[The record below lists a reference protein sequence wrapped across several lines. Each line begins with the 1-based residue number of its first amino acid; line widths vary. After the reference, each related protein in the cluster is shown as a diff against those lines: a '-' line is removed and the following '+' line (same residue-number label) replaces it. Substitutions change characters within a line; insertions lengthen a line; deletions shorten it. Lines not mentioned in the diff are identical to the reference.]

1 MPRREAACGSA
12 AANVL
17 EHLSEF
23 LSAGAAWTAIVI
35 AVMGALHRRRVTAMS
50 ALEKKIEGAMAEA
63 KAAHSALQTQMT
75 DVFAQVKLTYVPKSE
90 MILMFEALRNDV
102 TEFREAV
109 ADGRK
114 EMGEIHKRVDDLFRS
129 VEWRRQNGS
138 NPADRR

>member
-1 MPRREAACGSA
+1 MVVRRL
-12 AANVL
+12 NVL
-17 EHLSEF
+17 EHLSEI
-23 LSAGAAWTAIVI
+23 LSAGAAWTAIVVS
-35 AVMGALHRRRVTAMS
+35 VMAGLHRRRVAAMTK
-50 ALEKKIEGAMAEA
+50 LENKIEGAMAEA

-75 DVFAQVKLTYVPKSE
+75 DVFAQVKLIYVPKSE
-90 MILMFEALRNDV
+90 MVLMFEGLRSDV
-102 TEFREAV
+102 AEFKDAV

>member
-1 MPRREAACGSA
+1 M
-12 AANVL
+12 

-35 AVMGALHRRRVTAMS
+35 SVMAALHRRRVAAMTK
-50 ALEKKIEGAMAEA
+50 LENKIEGAMAEA

-75 DVFAQVKLTYVPKSE
+75 DVFAQVKLIYVPKSE
-90 MILMFEALRNDV
+90 MVLMFEGLRSDV
-102 TEFREAV
+102 SEFKDAV

-129 VEWRRQNGS
+129 VEWRRQNGA